1 MQTDARGITCVRVCG
16 GSFSMGSSASEDE
29 HIDTYAREYVEVFGG
44 EVEQRSCAPR
54 SGSSTGP

>member
-1 MQTDARGITCVRVCG
+1 
-16 GSFSMGSSASEDE
+16 MGSSASEDE